1 MAIIR
6 KFGGISPKIDSSA
19 FVAETAVVVGD
30 VVIGRESSIWY
41 GSVVRGDVNYIRIGD
56 RTNIQD
62 GAVIH
67 VSKTGFDGPTVI
79 GDEVTVGHAAVIHGC
94 TIERGALIGMNATV
108 LDGAVVGEFSLV
120 AAGSLVTPGTVI
132 PPRSMVMGAP
142 ARVKRPLTDAEV
154 DDLEGFWKAY
164 VELLPGYLNE
174 GA

>member
-6 KFGGISPKIDSSA
+6 KFGGVSPEIDPSA
-19 FVAETAVVVGD
+19 FVAETAVVIGD
-30 VVIGRESSIWY
+30 VAIGRDSSVWY
-41 GSVVRGDVNYIRIGD
+41 GGVVRGDVNYIRIGE

-79 GDEVTVGHAAVIHGC
+79 GDEVTIGHAAVVHGC

-120 AAGSLVTPGTVI
+120 AAGSLIAPGTVI
-132 PPRSMVMGAP
+132 PPRSLVMGAP
-142 ARVKRPLTDAEV
+142 ARVKRPLTDSEV
-154 DDLEGFWKAY
+154 EELAGFWRAY
-164 VELLPGYLNE
+164 VELLPEYLR
-174 GA
+174 ADD